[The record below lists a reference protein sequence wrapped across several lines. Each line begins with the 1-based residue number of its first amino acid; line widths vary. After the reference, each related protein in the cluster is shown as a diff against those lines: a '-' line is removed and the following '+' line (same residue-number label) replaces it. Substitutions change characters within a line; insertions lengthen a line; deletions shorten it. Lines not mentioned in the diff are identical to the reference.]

1 MKRHLGIVT
10 LNVLLFAAGV
20 TAAADAGGPRLSML
34 PAGDVKPGGWIWK
47 QMDLDLREGIPG
59 NFPKISNFVNNEIFA
74 NKNGT
79 LALPYKYPNG
89 QVAKSWW
96 VGEVEGNWLDGV
108 VRLAFLT
115 DNAEYKERARKAH
128 ERIITAQ
135 QDESDGYIGIYIPKD
150 RFALRT
156 ETKYNNGELWT
167 QSRLFQGM
175 LAYYEYTK
183 DKKILRAVEKAVDC
197 TLAHYLGKE
206 VFYQGSGVSHGVAFT
221 DTLEWLYRLTGDQK
235 YIKAMQWLYED
246 FSTKEGDKIPKADR
260 EMSYDELKNPDTLW
274 FSHTPH
280 VLEGMHMPF
289 IAYKMTGDPK
299 YKLAADN
306 VLMKYNRHDTPAG
319 GLPCDES
326 IGGRFGTSMLPYEN
340 CGNVSTMM
348 GLNRIAVWTGNL
360 DGTIKAETIALNA
373 EQGARFHPSLQALR
387 YCAHDNQKD
396 ASEFVYAERY
406 VYSAL
411 CGAAPCCSSS
421 LGRVM
426 PYYLEGMWF
435 ADHKKNELIAN
446 QYGPN
451 KVTTTLAGKKVVVV
465 EETEFPFSDKV
476 RFVFDSDAD
485 ATLVLRKPPYCG
497 DIKVTAKGARIEVTP
512 HRVLLHGP
520 WKKGDAV
527 SVDFDFKVKL
537 VAEPNL
543 QNANY
548 YRWGVLLFALPLG
561 EDCRKVKEFQ
571 AGDKPSGFFAW
582 SIKALHPERWDY
594 RCDPMATF
602 VKVDLH
608 GGNYDTPFA
617 NPPIGLQGTMI
628 DKDGKRVEVTLT
640 PFGSSHLRRTSFP
653 DYSRPIVGPQDESV
667 VRRGRIGPDGTFQET
682 SRTKLK

>member
-1 MKRHLGIVT
+1 VF
-10 LNVLLFAAGV
+10 LLLA
-20 TAAADAGGPRLSML
+20 TANGGKGPELSML
-34 PAGDVKPGGWIWK
+34 PAGDVKPTGWIWK

-59 NFPKISNFVNNEIFA
+59 NFSKISNFVNNEIFA
-74 NKNGT
+74 NKNGA
-79 LALPYKYPNG
+79 LGLPYNYLNG
-89 QVAKSWW
+89 KVAKSWW
-96 VGEVEGNWLDGV
+96 VGEVEGNWLDGM

-115 DNAEYKERARKAH
+115 DNAEYKERVRKAY
-128 ERIITAQ
+128 ERIIESQ
-135 QDESDGYIGIYIPKD
+135 QNEPDGYIGIYVPKD

-175 LAYYEYTK
+175 LAYYEFTK
-183 DKKILRAVEKAVDC
+183 DAKILEAVRKAVDC
-197 TLAHYLGKE
+197 TIKNYVGKE
-206 VFYQGSGVSHGVAFT
+206 VFYQGSGVSHGVGFT
-221 DTLEWLYRLTGDQK
+221 DTLEWLYRLTGDRK
-235 YIKAMQWLYED
+235 YATALHWLYED
-246 FSTKEGDKIPKADR
+246 FSSKEGEKPKADR

-289 IAYKMTGDPK
+289 IVYGMTGDPK

-306 VLMKYNRHDTPAG
+306 VLLKYSRHDTPAG

-326 IGGRFGTSMLPYEN
+326 IGGRFGTSILPYEN

-348 GLNRIAVWTGNL
+348 GLNRIAVWTGNF
-360 DGTIKAETIALNA
+360 DGTIRAETIALNA
-373 EQGARFHPSLQALR
+373 EQGARFQPALKALR
-387 YCAHDNQKD
+387 YCAHANQKE

-426 PYYLEGMWF
+426 PYYMEGMWF
-435 ADHKKNELIAN
+435 ADHQKNELIAN
-446 QYGPN
+446 HYGPN
-451 KVTTTLAGKKVVVV
+451 KVTTTLAGKKVVLV

-476 RFVFDSDAD
+476 KFVFESDTD

-497 DIKVTAKGARIEVTP
+497 DMKVTAKRARMEVTP
-512 HRVLLHGP
+512 HGVTLRGP

-527 SVDFDFKVKL
+527 SVDFGFKVQL

-543 QNANY
+543 QNSHY

-561 EDCRKVKEFQ
+561 EDYRKVKEFQ
-571 AGDKPSGFFAW
+571 AGEQPSGFFAW
-582 SIKALHPERWDY
+582 SIKAQHPERWDY
-594 RCDPMATF
+594 RCDPMVTF
-602 VKVDLH
+602 AKVDLP

-617 NPPIGLQGTMI
+617 NPPIGLQGEMI
-628 DKDGKRVEVTLT
+628 DKNGQRVKVALT
-640 PFGSSHLRRTSFP
+640 PFGSSRLRRMSFP
-653 DYSRPIVGPQDESV
+653 DYSRPIVGPQDEFLF
-667 VRRGRIGPDGTFQET
+667 RGRRAGPDGTFKET
-682 SRTKLK
+682 SKTKLP